1 MATESFGASFGNP
14 RQYMG
19 SSPIGDIWKGLKTGA
34 AVYGMEKSGL
44 VKYLDE
50 LGVKQKNG
58 VFSFENK
65 KDTAVTGAVPPTSQP
80 MGGPITYG
88 NQAAEAP
95 IANAIP
101 PTSQPMGGPLGS
113 SAHPTTGVPYY
124 GKADTNYAPPT
135 SGITTPEARPVPMPE
150 LTGKSILNDISLN
163 NPDDYNPAP
172 LQSGYNTTLA
182 SGNEY
187 QNVPGYGK
195 TQKIM
200 SSFFGLA

>member
-19 SSPIGDIWKGLKTGA
+19 SSPIGEIWKGLKTGA

-44 VKYLDE
+44 IKYLDE

-65 KDTAVTGAVPPTSQP
+65 KDTAVTGAVPPASQP

-88 NQAAEAP
+88 DQTAEAP
-95 IANAIP
+95 IANAVP

-124 GKADTNYAPPT
+124 GRADTDFSPPT
-135 SGITTPEARPVPMPE
+135 SGVTTPEARPVPMPD

-163 NPDDYNPAP
+163 NPDDYNSAP
-172 LQSGYNTTLA
+172 LQSGYNTT
-182 SGNEY
+182 SN
-187 QNVPGYGK
+187 
-195 TQKIM
+195 
-200 SSFFGLA
+200 FFRFG

>member
-65 KDTAVTGAVPPTSQP
+65 KDTPINGAAPPINQVP
-80 MGGPITYG
+80 
-88 NQAAEAP
+88 QAGEAS
-95 IANAIP
+95 IANAVP

-113 SAHPTTGVPYY
+113 SANPTTGVPYY
-124 GKADTNYAPPT
+124 GKADTDYFPPT
-135 SGITTPEARPVPMPE
+135 SGITTPEARPVPTPE